1 MASLFHKNKSA
12 STYKIPKELFKF
24 VRQTITMRDTLKHK
38 GMRNKL
44 ADVLSAKGIT
54 DTKVLDAIKTI
65 PRHLFLDSGFED
77 HAYQD
82 KAFPIGAE
90 QTISQPY
97 TVAFQT
103 ELLKI
108 KPNDTILEI
117 GTGSGYQTAVL
128 LHLKAKVFTI
138 ERQQELFKKTK
149 LFFAKMN
156 YRPKKVI
163 FGDGYKGLPQQAPFD
178 GIIVTAGAPE
188 VPKPL
193 MSQLKVGGRLVI
205 PVGVEEQVMTLFT
218 RKSEKEF
225 EKQELG
231 SFRFVPLL
239 ENKN

>member
-1 MASLFHKNKSA
+1 MK
-12 STYKIPKELFKF
+12 
-24 VRQTITMRDTLKHK
+24 DTLKHQ

-44 ADVLSAKGIT
+44 AEILVAKGIK
-54 DTKVLDAIKTI
+54 DTKVLEAIRAV
-65 PRHLFLDSGFED
+65 PRHLFLDSSFED

-82 KAFPIGAE
+82 KAFPIVAD

-103 ELLKI
+103 ELLQV

-117 GTGSGYQTAVL
+117 GTGSGYQTAIL
-128 LHLKAKVFTI
+128 LHLKAKVYTI

-149 LFFAKMN
+149 LFFNKMH

-163 FGDGYKGLPQQAPFD
+163 FGDGYKGLPENAPFD

-188 VPKPL
+188 VPKAL
-193 MSQLKVGGRLVI
+193 MSQLKIGGRLVI
-205 PVGVEEQVMTLFT
+205 PVGVDDQIMTLYI

-225 EKQELG
+225 EKRELG
-231 SFRFVPLL
+231 HFRFVPLV

>member
-1 MASLFHKNKSA
+1 MK
-12 STYKIPKELFKF
+12 
-24 VRQTITMRDTLKHK
+24 DTLKHQ
-38 GMRNKL
+38 GMRNQL
-44 ADVLSAKGIT
+44 ADVLIAKGIQEQ
-54 DTKVLDAIKTI
+54 KVLDAIRAI

-103 ELLKI
+103 ELLQI
-108 KPNDTILEI
+108 KPNDAILEI

-149 LFFAKMN
+149 LFFGKMN

-163 FGDGYKGLPQQAPFD
+163 FGDGYKGLPEDAPFD
-178 GIIVTAGAPE
+178 GIIVTAGAPH
-188 VPKPL
+188 VPKAL
-193 MSQLKVGGRLVI
+193 LSQLKIGGRLVI
-205 PVGVEEQVMTLFT
+205 PVGVDSQVMTLFQ
-218 RKSEKEF
+218 RKSEKAF

-239 ENKN
+239 ENRN